1 MPRFYA
7 KYRMKNHIPL
17 FVSARQSLLK
27 LLALVNIIVII
38 PSVTQGLMA
47 QNTLTKGQVL
57 AFLPDSVKSV
67 LAQLPES
74 RHDSIYLKTGGT
86 LYLRLTPE
94 SLNQALDCYKK
105 CLELAEKYNHKAMLA
120 EAHQRVGSVYDATG
134 TNPELMLYF
143 FKKAYDLSEGLPD
156 SIRIDYVYCVVVAHN
171 ILKDTVQTIHYLD
184 IMKKIGYE
192 MYKKGTEEWDNFS
205 LQIASTAA
213 HMGRDDICWEIME
226 HVNKERKYKNGRFP
240 YRQYF
245 LYCCSSFYA
254 NKGETDKA
262 VKILTDYLENDNN
275 YDPSI
280 AANIANIYKYSGRYK
295 EAVKWWE
302 IHEEWNN
309 KVVNEQAN
317 KDLSV
322 KFLKTEN
329 EFKEKERALQ
339 AKQNQYLIFGLLFSL
354 ALACVA
360 AYYWYTNRKDK
371 MELALRNKE
380 KELMVHEI
388 HHRVKNNLQ
397 LLYSLAALQ
406 LPTIIDEKARDLWHK
421 NLVQLKTMGLVNEKL
436 YNTEGV
442 TSFELK
448 EFIPELVEHFKVL
461 KRNDLNPSFQIDLQ
475 GDLNVKADFAVPF
488 GLILSELITN
498 TYKHVHKEAVIQ
510 ITLSREKDNK
520 LAFQYTD
527 NGKMLDL
534 SILTN
539 KKIGG
544 SALIKDLVRQ
554 LRGKFSISNEN
565 NLQYNFAFNL

>member
-1 MPRFYA
+1 
-7 KYRMKNHIPL
+7 MKNHIPL

-134 TNPELMLYF
+134 TNPELILYF
-143 FKKAYDLSEGLPD
+143 FKKAYDISEGLND
-156 SIRIDYVYCVVVAHN
+156 SIRIDYAYCVAVAYN
-171 ILKDTVQTIHYLD
+171 ILGDTVQALHYLD
-184 IMKKIGYE
+184 IMKKLGYR
-192 MYKKGTEEWDNFS
+192 MYKKGTEDWDNFN
-205 LQIASTAA
+205 LQLANTFSR
-213 HMGRDDICWEIME
+213 MGRSDLCNAIME

-240 YRQYF
+240 YLQYF
-245 LYCCSSFYA
+245 LYCSMDYYCKKKEF
-254 NKGETDKA
+254 DKA
-262 VKILTDYLENDNN
+262 IKILKSHVEETKCD
-275 YDPSI
+275 DPSI
-280 AANIANIYKYSGRYK
+280 AATIANVYREADRYK
-295 EAVKWWE
+295 EAFQWVL
-302 IHEEWNN
+302 IRDEWNA
-309 KVVNEQAN
+309 KQKDEQA
-317 KDLSV
+317 KHDLNIQY
-322 KFLKTEN
+322 LKTEN
-329 EFKEKERALQ
+329 EFKEKERLFQ
-339 AKQNQYLIFGLLFSL
+339 EKQNKYLIFGLLITLIL
-354 ALACVA
+354 AGIA
-360 AYYWYTNRKDK
+360 AYFWYTNRKDK

-380 KELMVHEI
+380 KELMVHEV

-498 TYKHVHKEAVIQ
+498 TYKHVHNDAVIQ